1 MVVSKTTNKQSFS
14 TVFVN
19 HKFVWKAFY
28 FWTWFVGREMICLQM
43 FNMDFFDFPISI
55 TLIVVWM
62 NELLVNPV
70 FREAAHSIK
79 LVRQPKMRI
88 CVHLTFRMQCVNRFC
103 TECYMDDIPS
113 EIIQKYSSGVVINT
127 VNIKYLILLHKR
139 FRVSQIW
146 RSCKNS
152 SYLFCNS
159 TRGLRC
165 VMFVL
170 PHKWLQ

>member
-1 MVVSKTTNKQSFS
+1 MFDKLFSTNTTKGGWNHIWLIYPLFHYSNFPNVLWTWRMVVSKTTNKQSFS
-14 TVFVN
+14 TVVVN
-19 HKFVWKAFY
+19 HKFVSKAFY

-127 VNIKYLILLHKR
+127 VNIKYLILLH
-139 FRVSQIW
+139 
-146 RSCKNS
+146 
-152 SYLFCNS
+152 
-159 TRGLRC
+159 
-165 VMFVL
+165 
-170 PHKWLQ
+170 